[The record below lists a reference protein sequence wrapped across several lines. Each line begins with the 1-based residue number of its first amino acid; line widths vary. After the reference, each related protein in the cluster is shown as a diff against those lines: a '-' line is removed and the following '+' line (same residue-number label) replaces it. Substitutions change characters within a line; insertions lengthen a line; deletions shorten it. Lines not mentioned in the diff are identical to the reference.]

1 MNNFILK
8 SSQVEIFAENV
19 NYCSKKRLKKWK
31 QFLIEEIAK
40 DFQRYLFIKML
51 ALNRFKNKF

>member
-31 QFLIEEIAK
+31 
-40 DFQRYLFIKML
+40 
-51 ALNRFKNKF
+51 